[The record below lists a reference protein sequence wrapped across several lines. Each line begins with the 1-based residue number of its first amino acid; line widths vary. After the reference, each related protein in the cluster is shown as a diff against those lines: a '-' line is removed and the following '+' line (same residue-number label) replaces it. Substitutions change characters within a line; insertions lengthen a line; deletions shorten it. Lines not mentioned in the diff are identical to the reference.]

1 MRQQMNKMEEEIK
14 KLKNGDIVREM
25 KDLQE
30 SHLKKLE
37 KRMGKEWV
45 QKLNEANQKIRSLQ
59 KQLT

>member
-1 MRQQMNKMEEEIK
+1 MDKLEEDIK